1 MCVCVCVQIYHISF
15 CEYKVMSRIHT
26 ILLFANSET
35 GSGREE
41 IIKHVFKQV
50 LIIQIFAQNALLML
64 VFFKVINE
72 GTLKVN

>member
-1 MCVCVCVQIYHISF
+1 MCACVCVCVQIYHISF

-41 IIKHVFKQV
+41 IIKHIFKQV
-50 LIIQIFAQNALLML
+50 LIIQIFAPKCITY
-64 VFFKVINE
+64 VGFF
-72 GTLKVN
+72 